1 MSEQGRQRLVK
12 ITLIQQGPVREEKQQ
27 IVEDLLKQVD
37 EVAEKERPDFM
48 MPIELCTTPYFC
60 GVQKYEYF
68 DWAER
73 IPGPSTEL
81 FAEKAKKFE
90 MVFLLPIFEKAR
102 IEGVYYNSTV
112 VLGPDGSIIEGT
124 LPDGSRVSCYRKN
137 QIPRVAEIDGLR
149 IDERFYFREG
159 VGFSTFNTPKAKIGV
174 VICFDR
180 RFPESWRMCALQG
193 AEIVF
198 NPACAMLL
206 NPKKGA
212 STKAMYTAELQTRAL
227 ENSFWVANTNKA
239 GAETVG
245 GVKLDFYGSSAIYH
259 PTGAIV
265 VKASDTNPEVISATI
280 DLNEISIT
288 RQFLSYFKFRRPDAY
303 TLINKPMV

>member
-1 MSEQGRQRLVK
+1 MPQDERQRLVK
-12 ITLIQQGPVREEKQQ
+12 VTLIQQGPVGEDKQK

-68 DWAER
+68 DWAEP

-90 MVFLLPIFEKAR
+90 MVFLLPIFEKGR
-102 IEGVYYNSTV
+102 IEGVYYNATV
-112 VLGPDGSIIEGT
+112 VLGPDGNIIEGT
-124 LPDGSRVSCYRKN
+124 LPDGSRVNCYRKN
-137 QIPRVAEIDGLR
+137 QIPRVAEINGLR

-159 VGFSTFNTPKAKIGV
+159 PGFCTFDTPKAKIGV

-193 AEIVF
+193 VEIAF

-212 STKAMYTAELQTRAL
+212 STKAMYNAELQTRAL

-239 GAETVG
+239 GVETVG
-245 GVKLDFYGSSAIYH
+245 GVSFDFYGLSAIYH

-265 VKASDTNPEVISATI
+265 VKASDTEPQVISATI
-280 DLNEISIT
+280 DVNEVAAT

-303 TLINKPMV
+303 TLIGKSMV